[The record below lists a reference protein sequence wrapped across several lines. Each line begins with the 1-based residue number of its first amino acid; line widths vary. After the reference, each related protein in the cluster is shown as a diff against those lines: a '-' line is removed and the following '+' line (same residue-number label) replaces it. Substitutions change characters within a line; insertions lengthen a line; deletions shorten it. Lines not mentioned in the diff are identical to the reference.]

1 MDKVC
6 LELKSKQKNLLIGSM
21 TRSSGSLCYLYQS
34 KSNKQTMPIN
44 FDFPNV
50 LFNSKKEQ
58 KRKFFSSNFVSCV
71 IRHIRSID
79 DNEFIFKD
87 VCIKSF

>member
-1 MDKVC
+1 
-6 LELKSKQKNLLIGSM
+6 
-21 TRSSGSLCYLYQS
+21 
-34 KSNKQTMPIN
+34 MPIN

-50 LFNSKKEQ
+50 LFNSKKDK

-87 VCIKSF
+87 VCIKSFLMDKFKIDLAPFLKIL